1 MRIVNIRLT
10 ISNVEQ
16 EVLGMDTEI
25 FRTVLPLMNSAF
37 QPGTAQETVE
47 KIEDEV
53 QRKIAQAELF
63 YFSGRAEECK
73 DIVELLIMHED
84 WSVRLSAYI
93 LYGYANLTLGNA
105 RAARMS
111 FVSIRKYMKEI
122 LEREQSEKLQ
132 AACVFVNYIG
142 AVLLHLPSDG
152 LPPLQEYSRNLPA
165 GLRTYAVYVMAHDA
179 YLKGDYE
186 RSLGLCEAALMALDA
201 EYPICMIYL
210 YCMISMCQI
219 NLKRQEKA
227 KETLLHAW
235 EIAKPDEL
243 IEAFIEHH
251 GLLQGLI
258 ESCLKKNEPEAYKK
272 ISASVIAFSRGWMKI
287 HNPVAQASVTDE
299 LSPME
304 FSIAML
310 ACRNWSN
317 QEIANY
323 LGLSINTIKHYI
335 SNILSILQI
344 TKREEIIQYVL
355 R

>member
-1 MRIVNIRLT
+1 
-10 ISNVEQ
+10 
-16 EVLGMDTEI
+16 MDTET
-25 FRTVLPLMNSAF
+25 FQTVLPLLNSAF
-37 QPGTAQETVE
+37 KPGTAQETVNE
-47 KIEDEV
+47 IEDEE

-63 YFSGRAEECK
+63 YFSGKAEECK
-73 DIVELLIMHED
+73 NIVELMLTHED
-84 WSVRLSAYI
+84 WSVRLSACI

-111 FVSIRKYMKEI
+111 FISIRKYMEEI
-122 LEREQSEKLQ
+122 LEKEPSEKLQ
-132 AACVFVNYIG
+132 AAGVFVSYVG
-142 AVLLHLPSDG
+142 SVLLHLPIDG
-152 LPPLQEYSRNLPA
+152 LPPLQEYSKHLPV
-165 GLRTYAVYVMAHDA
+165 GLRTYAVYVMAHEA

-186 RSLGLCEAALMALDA
+186 RSLGLCEAALMSLDG
-201 EYPICMIYL
+201 EYPISMIYL
-210 YCMISMCQI
+210 YCMVSMCQI

-227 KETLLHAW
+227 KETLLRAW
-235 EIAKPDEL
+235 DLARPDGL
-243 IEAFIEHH
+243 LEAFIEHH

-258 ESCLKKNEPEAYKK
+258 ESCLKKNEPEVYKK
-272 ISASVIAFSRGWMKI
+272 ISAAVIAFSRGWMKV

-323 LGLSINTIKHYI
+323 LGLSLNTIKHYI